1 MRFGVMN
8 AYVTFDGKKLKF
20 YMFSNEL
27 PPLLAIGGTR
37 AKALFSILSKVFG
50 ASRNNGIEEILVK
63 PFYVLAVLTWI
74 VASLS
79 TAPSEELLKELI
91 RTGVPKSTVE
101 LIFEQLDAKN
111 GYRKNGPLISGRKLQ
126 SLSSILAKILKLHR
140 YCTQG

>member
-1 MRFGVMN
+1 MN

-27 PPLLAIGGTR
+27 PPLLAIGGAR

-111 GYRKNGPLISGRKLQ
+111 GYRKNGPLISRRKLQ

>member
-1 MRFGVMN
+1 MN
-8 AYVTFDGKKLKF
+8 AYVIFAWEKLKF

-27 PPLLAIGGTR
+27 PPLLAIGGAR

-79 TAPSEELLKELI
+79 TAPSEQLLKELI

-111 GYRKNGPLISGRKLQ
+111 GYRKNGSLIPAKKL
-126 SLSSILAKILKLHR
+126 LAVSKVIVSRIAQNLK
-140 YCTQG
+140 Y

>member
-27 PPLLAIGGTR
+27 PPLLAIGGAR

-111 GYRKNGPLISGRKLQ
+111 GYRKNGPLISRRKLQ